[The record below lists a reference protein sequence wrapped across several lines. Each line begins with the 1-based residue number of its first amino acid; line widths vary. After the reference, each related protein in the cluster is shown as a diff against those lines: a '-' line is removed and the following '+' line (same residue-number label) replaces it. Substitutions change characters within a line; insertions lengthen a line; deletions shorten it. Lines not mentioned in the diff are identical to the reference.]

1 MRKPVFV
8 LLAMGFLAVAVIGC
22 LAYVPPPPV
31 DAVYA
36 PGPPPAPVVEVVP
49 AVPYPGAAWIGGYW
63 GWGPAGYYWNRGYW
77 GRPPHP
83 GGAWVPGRWHHHPRG
98 YYYNPGRWR

>member
-1 MRKPVFV
+1 MKRLSLFSLGSV
-8 LLAMGFLAVAVIGC
+8 LLLAVLVGC
-22 LAYVPPPPV
+22 LAYVPPPV

-36 PGPPPAPVVEVVP
+36 PGPPPAPLVETVP
-49 AVPYPGAAWIGGYW
+49 VIPFPGAVWIGGYW
-63 GWGPAGYYWNRGYW
+63 GWGPSGYYWNRGYW

>member
-1 MRKPVFV
+1 MKRLSLFSVGAMLLLSV
-8 LLAMGFLAVAVIGC
+8 LISC

-31 DAVYA
+31 DAVCA
-36 PGPPPAPVVEVVP
+36 PGPPPAPLLETVP
-49 AVPYPGAAWIGGYW
+49 VIPFPGAVWLGGYW
-63 GWGPAGYYWNRGYW
+63 GWGSSGYYWNRGYW

-83 GGAWVPGRWHHHPRG
+83 GGAWVPGRWHHQPRG